1 MNQSRIPTLL
11 VLCLLILSQ
20 SSALFLAS
28 ANGQGGTINLFSGN
42 SASFSLS
49 LTANQLDTNYSID
62 VPRNVTFESGQFV
75 ISVRDEVDSP
85 GQVSLDIGQDGVN
98 EWAFEEQGFGDLG
111 HQNTFLNN
119 MSSQSIFSN
128 GSSQSIPFLLPH
140 NSIVQS

>member
-98 EWAFEEQGFGDLG
+98 EWA
-111 HQNTFLNN
+111 
-119 MSSQSIFSN
+119 
-128 GSSQSIPFLLPH
+128 
-140 NSIVQS
+140 VQRTRFWGLRPPKQIRE